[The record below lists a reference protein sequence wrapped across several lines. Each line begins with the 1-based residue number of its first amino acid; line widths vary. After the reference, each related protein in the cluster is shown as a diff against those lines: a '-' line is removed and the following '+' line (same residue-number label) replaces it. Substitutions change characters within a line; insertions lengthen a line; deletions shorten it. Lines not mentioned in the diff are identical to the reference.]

1 MNSFD
6 DETIASQLRGNTL
19 RVYWALLNAED
30 GVIGVRE
37 LQRQLDFSS
46 HALAAYQLNKLEV
59 CNVFLYWF

>member
-6 DETIASQLRGNTL
+6 DEMIASQLRGNTL

-37 LQRQLDFSS
+37 LQRQLDF
-46 HALAAYQLNKLEV
+46 
-59 CNVFLYWF
+59 F